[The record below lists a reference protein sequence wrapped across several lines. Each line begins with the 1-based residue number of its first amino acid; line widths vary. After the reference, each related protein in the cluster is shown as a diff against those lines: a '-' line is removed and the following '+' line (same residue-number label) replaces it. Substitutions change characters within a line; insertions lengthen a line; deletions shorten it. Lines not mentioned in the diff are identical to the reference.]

1 MQQCT
6 RPALDQ
12 PAGKCPHIFGG
23 GKRAA
28 QLLLYT
34 VRLMSFEDV
43 CIFKVVDIG
52 DSASMMQVV
61 PPGEKQFYALR
72 FRHMQMAGVG
82 VTYGGSGYVP
92 YHIYQSEGDESHE
105 TIFVFYHETT
115 AKPVLLSVSDP
126 SLRGEA
132 VSYINAV
139 GKMQPAAG
147 AS

>member
-1 MQQCT
+1 
-6 RPALDQ
+6 
-12 PAGKCPHIFGG
+12 
-23 GKRAA
+23 
-28 QLLLYT
+28 
-34 VRLMSFEDV
+34 MSFEDV

-147 AS
+147 DS